1 MKAATQKFLDRV
13 ATRLEAVL
21 ASLQPAVDATRP
33 FLPVAAP
40 VLLLAGVLWLL
51 GTLPA
56 GAALALMA
64 VTLIGVR
71 LAAVQAASRN
81 DVTSRGGATSDF
93 ARRYRRQGADDWRM
107 LVDAMPEAA
116 LVLDV
121 EGHVLHHNAAA
132 MDLIPNIKT
141 EQPLSRAV
149 RNPSLMTAIDRA
161 SETGKPIAVTLVE
174 RIPVERRTEATV
186 SILTRSGKNAA
197 SPAPGVAAP
206 AMLITFR
213 DLSEQD
219 KLAQMREDFIANA
232 SHELR
237 TPLASLKGF
246 LETLQGPARDDV
258 AARDRFLGLMAS
270 QADRMSRLIDDLLS
284 LSRVEMR
291 AHLPPRG
298 IVDLNEVTAYAIQT
312 LEPLAESAGAEVRL
326 FAHETP
332 ARIRGDRDQ
341 IVQVVL
347 NLAQNAILHG
357 GTNGPVDVHISRRP
371 AISGG
376 TSGKL
381 SIAVSDQG
389 RGIAPEHIPRL
400 TERFY
405 RVNVASSRAKGGTGL
420 GLAIVKHIVARHRGD
435 LDIVSKPGQGSTFT
449 VTFDELHPA
458 HQSRD
463 G

>member
-1 MKAATQKFLDRV
+1 
-13 ATRLEAVL
+13 
-21 ASLQPAVDATRP
+21 
-33 FLPVAAP
+33 
-40 VLLLAGVLWLL
+40 
-51 GTLPA
+51 
-56 GAALALMA
+56 
-64 VTLIGVR
+64 
-71 LAAVQAASRN
+71 
-81 DVTSRGGATSDF
+81 
-93 ARRYRRQGADDWRM
+93 M

-116 LVLDV
+116 LVLDQ

-132 MDLIPNIKT
+132 TDLIPNIKAD
-141 EQPLSRAV
+141 QPLSRAL
-149 RNPSLMTAIDRA
+149 RNPALMTALDRA
-161 SETGKPIAVTLVE
+161 TETGKPIAVTLVE

-186 SILTRSGKNAA
+186 SMLARPGRNAA
-197 SPAPGVAAP
+197 TSRGAAP
-206 AMLITFR
+206 ALLITFR

-246 LETLQGPARDDV
+246 LETLQGPARDDL
-258 AARDRFLGLMAS
+258 AARERFLGLMAS
-270 QADRMSRLIDDLLS
+270 QAERMSRLIDDLLS

-312 LEPLAESAGAEVRL
+312 LEPLAESAGAKVQL
-326 FAHETP
+326 FPMAMP

-357 GTNGPVDVHISRRP
+357 GTSGPVDVRISRETGIP
-371 AISGG
+371 GG
-376 TSGKL
+376 AAAKL
-381 SIAVSDQG
+381 SIAVTDRG
-389 RGIAPEHIPRL
+389 RGIAPEHLPRL

-435 LDIVSKPGQGSTFT
+435 LDIASKPGHGSTFT
-449 VTFDELHPA
+449 VTFDELNAVHGL
-458 HQSRD
+458 RD
-463 G
+463 GAAH